1 MPREP
6 VALSAVRQRRYSREE
21 IVDAAKELLREEGR
35 VAFSTRKLAAR
46 VGLSVMGIYTYFE
59 SKEDILDAV
68 ADSYFSAFKAPPIQK
83 SWRTFIVRWSN
94 SVYDFFGAHPE
105 ALELIAWEDHVAG
118 PAWRRLWLPLAKMWS
133 SYGLKKQKLVYVTNW
148 VSSVV
153 LGEIQSQSK
162 RPSREAAAQ
171 LYAELAVEFPED
183 APILQELANTLSGL
197 EDRRMFDYAVR
208 MLLVGLEASLAEK
221 APKAKRRAVARP
233 KT

>member
-6 VALSAVRQRRYSREE
+6 AALATARQRRHSREE
-21 IVDAAKELLREEGR
+21 IVEAAKDLLREEGR
-35 VAFSTRKLAAR
+35 DAFSTRKLAAR
-46 VGLSVMGIYTYFE
+46 VGLSVMGIYTYFD

-68 ADSYFSAFKAPPIQK
+68 ADSYFSAFKTPPIQK
-83 SWRTFIVRWSN
+83 NWRTFIVRWSN
-94 SVYDFFGAHPE
+94 SVWEFFTLYPE
-105 ALELIAWEDHVAG
+105 ALELIAWKDHVAG

-133 SYGLKKQKLVYVTNW
+133 GYGLKKHKLVYITNW

-171 LYAELAVEFPED
+171 LYATLAKEFPGD
-183 APILQELANTLSGL
+183 APILEELARTVSVL
-197 EDRRMFDYAVR
+197 EEKRMFDYAVR

-221 APKAKRRAVARP
+221 TPKRA
-233 KT
+233 